1 MRPPPSRR
9 RALGR
14 LGALG
19 SLAALGPLAAGGC
32 AVPDRPSPLIEPPA
46 PAPLA
51 WPAADL
57 PPTSPREVR
66 GAWVA
71 TVANIDWPSR
81 PGLPAAQQRA
91 EALALLDRAQALNLN
106 LLVLQV
112 RPAGDAIYPSALE
125 PWTEFLSGEQGH
137 PPWSPGE
144 TAWDPLAFWLEQ
156 AHARAIELHV
166 WFNPYRARHSAAKSP
181 PVAPHVAVR
190 QPALVRRYGEQ
201 LWMDPGEPAA
211 AEHTLA
217 VVTDVLR
224 RYAVDGV
231 HIDDYFYPYP
241 VLANPGAGPGSPEL
255 PFPDDAPWARHQATG
270 ATLARDDWRR
280 ANVDALVRQM
290 HATVQRT
297 RPGTR
302 FGISPFGIGRP
313 DRRPAGNTGF
323 SQYDTL
329 FADVERWIAE
339 GWLDYL
345 VPQLYWPIDRVG
357 QQFPVLLAH
366 WQREL
371 QQLSPAPQRHL
382 WPGLFASQV
391 RRRAEDAPGP
401 RAWPA
406 AELLAQVQLMREQ
419 GTAGH
424 VHFSMVA
431 LLQDRDGLAT
441 ALQRG
446 PYAEPALVPA
456 TPWLDDR
463 LPAAPTLHPAGT
475 ALRIEPGPGD
485 VPVARWALWRRV
497 GGRWRFDVLPGAA
510 RSLVLDGAD
519 RVALAAVGR
528 TGVEGPRHLFK
539 PT

>member
-1 MRPPPSRR
+1 
-9 RALGR
+9 
-14 LGALG
+14 
-19 SLAALGPLAAGGC
+19 
-32 AVPDRPSPLIEPPA
+32 
-46 PAPLA
+46 
-51 WPAADL
+51 
-57 PPTSPREVR
+57 
-66 GAWVA
+66 
-71 TVANIDWPSR
+71 
-81 PGLPAAQQRA
+81 
-91 EALALLDRAQALNLN
+91 
-106 LLVLQV
+106 
-112 RPAGDAIYPSALE
+112 
-125 PWTEFLSGEQGH
+125 
-137 PPWSPGE
+137 
-144 TAWDPLAFWLEQ
+144 
-156 AHARAIELHV
+156 
-166 WFNPYRARHSAAKSP
+166 
-181 PVAPHVAVR
+181 
-190 QPALVRRYGEQ
+190 
-201 LWMDPGEPAA
+201 MDPGEPAA

-217 VVTDVLR
+217 VVADVLR

-313 DRRPAGNTGF
+313 DRRPAGITGF
-323 SQYDTL
+323 SQYDKL

-382 WPGLFASQV
+382 WPGLFTSQV

-463 LPAAPTLHPAGT
+463 VPAAPTLHPAGT